1 HHHGQPAVCRRC
13 TRRLWH
19 PPRRRVQLWSRSQRL
34 RAAAPGQHPCHRRFL
49 RHRRVRV
56 VPVVEGDLMR
66 TRGGVLVANIIAGL
80 ALGYTVAN
88 IGYGDYAELNRM
100 FTFQDLRMLL
110 AFAGAVVIIVMV
122 FAVLRVRRTPGRI
135 HGGVIPGAVMF
146 GTGWAISG
154 GCPAIPII
162 QVASGY
168 LPALITIAGVI
179 IGMWLCHWANS
190 RYFHLDRGSC
200 GL

>member
-1 HHHGQPAVCRRC
+1 MH
-13 TRRLWH
+13 
-19 PPRRRVQLWSRSQRL
+19 
-34 RAAAPGQHPCHRRFL
+34 
-49 RHRRVRV
+49 
-56 VPVVEGDLMR
+56 
-66 TRGGVLVANIIAGL
+66 TRGGVLFANIIAGL

-88 IGYGDYAELNRM
+88 IGFGDYAELNRM

-110 AFAGAVVIIVMV
+110 AFAGAVTIIVV
-122 FAVLRVRRTPGRI
+122 FFAMLRVRRTPGRI
-135 HGGVIPGAVMF
+135 HAGVIPGAALF

-168 LPALITIAGVI
+168 LPALVTIAGVI
-179 IGMWLCHWANS
+179 VGIWLCRWANA

>member
-1 HHHGQPAVCRRC
+1 
-13 TRRLWH
+13 
-19 PPRRRVQLWSRSQRL
+19 
-34 RAAAPGQHPCHRRFL
+34 
-49 RHRRVRV
+49 
-56 VPVVEGDLMR
+56 MR
-66 TRGGVLVANIIAGL
+66 TRGGVLIANIIAGL

-88 IGYGDYAELNRM
+88 IGFGDYAELNRM

-110 AFAGAVVIIVMV
+110 AFAGAVAIIVAI
-122 FAVLRVRRTPGRI
+122 FALIRVRRTPGRI
-135 HGGVIPGAVMF
+135 HAGVIPGAVLF

-154 GCPAIPII
+154 GCPAIPIV

-168 LPALITIAGVI
+168 LPALVTIAGI
-179 IGMWLCHWANS
+179 IVGIRLCGWANA